1 MNEQNSVLNIIGKV
15 SGFLSKY
22 IAVVILITSAVA
34 FTHPQ
39 EFMWIPQYT
48 ALFLGTAMFGMGLTI
63 KREDFQIVFPDLRRL
78 FPVVSCNIPSCP
90 WQPICWL

>member
-1 MNEQNSVLNIIGKV
+1 MNDQNSVLNIIGKV

-48 ALFLGTAMFGMGLTI
+48 EIGRASC
-63 KREDFQIVFPDLRRL
+63 RERVYKL
-78 FPVVSCNIPSCP
+78 V
-90 WQPICWL
+90 

>member
-15 SGFLSKY
+15 SGLLSKY

-48 ALFLGTAMFGMGLTI
+48 AL
-63 KREDFQIVFPDLRRL
+63 
-78 FPVVSCNIPSCP
+78 
-90 WQPICWL
+90 

>member
-1 MNEQNSVLNIIGKV
+1 MNEQNSVLNIISKV

-39 EFMWIPQYT
+39 EFMWIPQYKD
-48 ALFLGTAMFGMGLTI
+48 LFLGTAMFVMVLTI
-63 KREDFQIVFPDLRRL
+63 KLED
-78 FPVVSCNIPSCP
+78 
-90 WQPICWL
+90 

>member
-34 FTHPQ
+34 FTHTQ
-39 EFMWIPQYT
+39 NSCGFRSIPLSSWARQCS
-48 ALFLGTAMFGMGLTI
+48 AWA
-63 KREDFQIVFPDLRRL
+63 
-78 FPVVSCNIPSCP
+78 
-90 WQPICWL
+90 